1 MKKSK
6 KFNLIYLGISSFYY
20 LVHACFGAFGNL
32 FMVDRGLEEATI
44 GLVFSASSI
53 LALSLQVIIS
63 RVYDKKPDINSKS
76 ILIFVSL
83 LTLGSIGC
91 LYNSINRLP
100 ILVLFTLA
108 WALTLSLV
116 PVLSSIFIEYKNLG
130 YQISF
135 NIPRASGSLSYA
147 LASIFIGRL
156 LSKGI
161 GSSLVLVL
169 AAGSFII
176 VLCLAYLLPP
186 IDKSTDKMLINE
198 EDVLDSISSPY
209 DEERKNLKYLLIG
222 IALVFIMHNIIGS
235 YMLQFVE
242 ARGGSSNNV
251 GLAMAISAF
260 VEIPTLVL
268 YGRLR
273 NIASDKTLLFISSL
287 GFTAKP
293 LVVILTSTIGGLY
306 LAQAIQIFGYALYV
320 GAVIGY
326 TYTILVPAQ
335 AVLAQFYV
343 NIALTIGGITGNIFG
358 GYLFQYYGP
367 KQVVIFGL
375 ASSIL
380 GLVFFTLGLRGRPT
394 SKKSQA
400 LV

>member
-6 KFNLIYLGISSFYY
+6 NFNLIYLGISSFYY

-63 RVYDKKPDINSKS
+63 RVYDKKPNLNSKS
-76 ILIFVSL
+76 ILILVCF
-83 LTLGSIGC
+83 LTLGSIGG
-91 LYNSINRLP
+91 LYNSTNRLA
-100 ILVLFTLA
+100 IMMLFALA

-135 NIPRASGSLSYA
+135 NIPRASGSFFYA
-147 LASIFIGRL
+147 LASIFIGKL
-156 LSKGI
+156 LSKGL
-161 GSSLVLVL
+161 GSNLVLVI
-169 AAGSFII
+169 AAGSFFI
-176 VLCLAYLLPP
+176 VLCLAYLLPT
-186 IDKSTDKMLINE
+186 IKKSTDMMLINE
-198 EDVLDSISSPY
+198 EEVLESISSPY
-209 DEERKNLKYLLIG
+209 EEERKNFKFLLLG

-242 ARGGSSNNV
+242 NRGGSSNNV

-260 VEIPTLVL
+260 VEIPTLVF
-268 YGRLR
+268 YSRLR
-273 NIASDKTLLFISSL
+273 NLASDKTLLFISSL

-306 LAQAIQIFGYALYV
+306 LAQVIQIFGYALYV

-326 TYTILVPAQ
+326 TYKILVPAQ

-343 NIALTIGGITGNIFG
+343 NIALTLGGITGNICG

-367 KQVVIFGL
+367 KQVVLFGL
-375 ASSIL
+375 TSSVL
-380 GLVFFTLGLRGRPT
+380 GLVFFALGLKGRPT
-394 SKKSQA
+394 SKKS
-400 LV
+400 